1 MKEGEST
8 RGHSL
13 EQGID
18 PEKAPGYYSV
28 TFFTC
33 STEPIWWRTAVCYQ
47 GKERKKKAQSLI
59 LPQSESEI
67 QWHSWGLGAKLK
79 NLSYYLEEIKDM
91 IVPIWED
98 W

>member
-1 MKEGEST
+1 MGCSWNRAFLREVWGKKEIGKRKKKKKKRRNLIIFYHDSMKEGEST

-33 STEPIWWRTAVCYQ
+33 STEPI
-47 GKERKKKAQSLI
+47 
-59 LPQSESEI
+59 
-67 QWHSWGLGAKLK
+67 
-79 NLSYYLEEIKDM
+79 
-91 IVPIWED
+91 
-98 W
+98 

>member
-1 MKEGEST
+1 MMEN
-8 RGHSL
+8 
-13 EQGID
+13 
-18 PEKAPGYYSV
+18 
-28 TFFTC
+28 C
-33 STEPIWWRTAVCYQ
+33 SMLAR
-47 GKERKKKAQSLI
+47 KRKKKKAQSLI

-98 W
+98 